1 VLDDPVGVI
10 DGVIAHR
17 LRREAKV
24 LAVLGEAGRGTL
36 DELLPRVY
44 DDVRLELLPIAR
56 LSLEAHLIKL
66 RREERVGR
74 DGDAWLAGGE

>member
-1 VLDDPVGVI
+1 VI

-24 LAVLGEAGRGTL
+24 MAAVAELRQGTL
-36 DELLPRVY
+36 DELLAKVY
-44 DDVRLELLPIAR
+44 DDVKPELHGFAR

-66 RREERVGR
+66 REEGRCRR
-74 DGDAWLAGGE
+74 DGESWVACGE